1 MKIERINIGQLI
13 KEKVTDKG
21 MSQAEFA
28 RKIGMAR
35 QNVSKLVFD
44 KPSIDSNLL
53 CIVSEVLECNLFD
66 YFKSNNPD
74 DKTELK
80 ATLTIELGKEKKDRT
95 FKFVFGDN
103 NIEILNK

>member
-13 KEKVTDKG
+13 KEKVADKG
-21 MSQAEFA
+21 LSQAEFA

-35 QNVSKLVFD
+35 QNVAKLVFD

-53 CIVSEVLECNLFD
+53 CTVSEVLGCNLFD
-66 YFKSNNPD
+66 YYKSNSLD
-74 DKTELK
+74 DGTELK
-80 ATLTIELGKEKKDRT
+80 ATITIELGKEKKDKT
-95 FKFVFGDN
+95 VTFVFGDN

>member
-13 KEKVTDKG
+13 KEKVAEKG
-21 MSQAEFA
+21 LSQAEFA

-53 CIVSEVLECNLFD
+53 CTVSEVLDCNLFD
-66 YFKSNNPD
+66 YYKSNSLD
-74 DKTELK
+74 GRTELK
-80 ATLTIELGKEKKDRT
+80 ATITIELGKERKDRT
-95 FKFVFGDN
+95 VKFVFGDN
-103 NIEILNK
+103 NNEIINK